1 MHRINPIAL
10 NGRFSGSRQPTGTQI
25 ASFQLFDAILRHES
39 RRPEE
44 LNFVVFA
51 DDRFPGVG
59 RWASLPG
66 VTFVQ
71 TPFQDWSQARGHLW
85 EQCLA
90 ARLAKRHGCRFM
102 HHPMNTSPAWQGRK
116 QEIDH
121 IVTLHDLNFLLHPEW
136 YTRSF
141 RIVYDICAL
150 PGLRKSCCVVAISE
164 YVRKQAESLLKRSP
178 VQLQMIHDGVKQMK
192 VTSPRQG
199 NYLFAAGSLQPH
211 KNLVRLIEAF
221 LRIRTFYPNLE
232 LIVAGRK
239 QIPFTPPPGLSSLL
253 QSPGVCFTGY
263 LSEEE
268 LANAYAGAKA
278 FCFPSLEEG
287 FGLPVLEAMSLGC
300 PVLTSDT
307 SCLPEIAVP
316 ALQVDPY
323 SVDAIA
329 GGLRH
334 LLDLTPTE
342 REEIITAG
350 QTWCQRFR
358 WEDSA
363 KRYLS
368 LYRDLNR

>member
-1 MHRINPIAL
+1 
-10 NGRFSGSRQPTGTQI
+10 
-25 ASFQLFDAILRHES
+25 
-39 RRPEE
+39 
-44 LNFVVFA
+44 
-51 DDRFPGVG
+51 
-59 RWASLPG
+59 
-66 VTFVQ
+66 
-71 TPFQDWSQARGHLW
+71 
-85 EQCLA
+85 
-90 ARLAKRHGCRFM
+90 
-102 HHPMNTSPAWQGRK
+102 
-116 QEIDH
+116 
-121 IVTLHDLNFLLHPEW
+121 
-136 YTRSF
+136 
-141 RIVYDICAL
+141 
-150 PGLRKSCCVVAISE
+150 
-164 YVRKQAESLLKRSP
+164 
-178 VQLQMIHDGVKQMK
+178 
-192 VTSPRQG
+192 
-199 NYLFAAGSLQPH
+199 
-211 KNLVRLIEAF
+211 
-221 LRIRTFYPNLE
+221 
-232 LIVAGRK
+232 
-239 QIPFTPPPGLSSLL
+239 
-253 QSPGVCFTGY
+253 